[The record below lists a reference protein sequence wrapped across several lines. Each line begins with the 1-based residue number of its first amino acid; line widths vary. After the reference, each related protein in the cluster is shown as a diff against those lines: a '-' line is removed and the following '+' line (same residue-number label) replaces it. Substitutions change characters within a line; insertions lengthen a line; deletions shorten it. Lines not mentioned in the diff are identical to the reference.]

1 MKFKSFRCL
10 MIAACAFGVVE
21 LGQFA
26 STTQPALA
34 QVARTPNY
42 KTAWNATLAKIKT
55 GVDGQIVWVD
65 LKTQRVSVFKNKK
78 FVVSYQVLTG
88 SDANPTPTGT
98 FKISNLGE
106 YDPDG
111 GVELNGSYGTAYVSV
126 WNPITFADG
135 NEIAFHNAP
144 WRTDWEFGRTTW
156 RPENGSHGCINMSL
170 LDSLDLYNRT
180 RPGTVVYI
188 SK

>member
-1 MKFKSFRCL
+1 MKTKSVKLFVL
-10 MIAACAFGVVE
+10 GLCAFALFGIDQVSI
-21 LGQFA
+21 G
-26 STTQPALA
+26 STPAQA

-42 KTAWNATLAKIKT
+42 KTAWVPALDKVKVGKDAL
-55 GVDGQIVWVD
+55 IVWAD

-88 SDANPTPTGT
+88 SDKNPTPTGT

-111 GVELNGSYGTAYVSV
+111 GIELNGSYGSALVSV

-144 WRTDWEFGRTTW
+144 WRSDWEFGRTTW
-156 RPENGSHGCINMSL
+156 RPQNGSHGCINMSL